1 MAAGPEAEAVWW
13 RCGLGRAAEALGA
26 GLGLG
31 LDLHPDPPAA
41 ALLLLLILLGGVGV
55 VLLLGLGLR
64 RLLGRA
70 SSSSSSSSSSS
81 GRPAA
86 RPRKPPPTPDPSG
99 TPGDPALL
107 KALRHDD
114 PKRKARRKPNDRPK
128 PNGRPVLEV
137 DDEVEVVQTTGKET
151 LKQPLDAEKKNEKL
165 KKNKK
170 KSKADVKV
178 AQDGSR
184 HDGKEVDEGAWE
196 TKISNK
202 EKRQQRK
209 RDKGFPDTGSPDSSL
224 PGTESAV
231 SVSTEQLITATFPV
245 GSRKN
250 KGEPLLNTPNYKPG
264 KGDSTLQQ
272 GLNENP
278 TVNGGGWN
286 EKSVKLSAQISAGE
300 EKWTSV
306 SPASSGKR
314 KNEPPVWNQDTGDTG
329 ANGKDW
335 CVSLVG
341 RTWSDRTIFP
351 GIAAWSGV
359 DRRMNTSEQNS
370 ASFTSLGLNPAVS
383 GSSGEPVSQPTA
395 SDFQWDLSRNQPHVD
410 DEWSGLNGLTS
421 ADPSSDWNAPAEEW
435 GNWVDEEKALH
446 RKAQE
451 PVPKVQKIS
460 DDKEKADV
468 TLQSSTDGKSKKKKK
483 KKKKEQGEDASSP
496 AQDTEEVERNTR
508 KNLQENTSKVK
519 PPQEKPSKTK
529 SPRDPAKTAEPPA
542 RAVST
547 EPSVILS
554 VGNSDKI
561 SSQVPQ
567 KQEKNVSNSNVKQN
581 SVPPSQTKS
590 DSSWES
596 PKQVKKKK
604 KARRET

>member
-1 MAAGPEAEAVWW
+1 MA
-13 RCGLGRAAEALGA
+13 AAEAWWDWRAELPLQAQAGAARLRDLLSA
-26 GLGLG
+26 GLGLLG
-31 LDLHPDPPAA
+31 LHVEPPPWAVAAGAAAAGLLLVLLLLPPPLGLLRARRGAPARRAPRHDPPA
-41 ALLLLLILLGGVGV
+41 
-55 VLLLGLGLR
+55 
-64 RLLGRA
+64 
-70 SSSSSSSSSSS
+70 
-81 GRPAA
+81 PA
-86 RPRKPPPTPDPSG
+86 
-99 TPGDPALL
+99 ALL
-107 KALRHDD
+107 KALRGDD
-114 PKRKARRKPNDRPK
+114 PKKKARKKGGDRPR
-128 PNGRPVLEV
+128 PNGRPVLEAN
-137 DDEVEVVQTTGKET
+137 EVEVVQTTRKET
-151 LKQPLDAEKKNEKL
+151 LKQPLDAEKKNEKS

-209 RDKGFPDTGSPDSSL
+209 RDKGLSDTGSPDSSL

-250 KGEPLLNTPNYKPG
+250 KGDPLLNAPNYKPG
-264 KGDSTLQQ
+264 KGDSALQQ

-286 EKSVKLSAQISAGE
+286 EKSVKTSSQISGGE

-335 CVSLVG
+335 GVSLVG

-351 GIAAWSGV
+351 GI
-359 DRRMNTSEQNS
+359 D
-370 ASFTSLGLNPAVS
+370 
-383 GSSGEPVSQPTA
+383 
-395 SDFQWDLSRNQPHVD
+395 
-410 DEWSGLNGLTS
+410 GLTS
-421 ADPSSDWNAPAEEW
+421 TDPSSDWNAPAEEW

-446 RKAQE
+446 RKPQE

-460 DDKEKADV
+460 DDKEKAEV

-483 KKKKEQGEDASSP
+483 KKKQPGEDASSP

-519 PPQEKPSKTK
+519 PPQEKPLKTK
-529 SPRDPAKTAEPPA
+529 STRDPAKTAETPP

-554 VGNSDKI
+554 VGSSDKV

-581 SVPPSQTKS
+581 SVPPCT
-590 DSSWES
+590 D
-596 PKQVKKKK
+596 QV
-604 KARRET
+604 

>member
-1 MAAGPEAEAVWW
+1 MA
-13 RCGLGRAAEALGA
+13 AAEAWWDWRAELPLQAQAGAARLRDLLSA
-26 GLGLG
+26 GLGLLG
-31 LDLHPDPPAA
+31 LHVEPPPWAVAAGAAAAGLLLVLLLLPPPLGLLRARRGAPARRAPRHDPPA
-41 ALLLLLILLGGVGV
+41 
-55 VLLLGLGLR
+55 
-64 RLLGRA
+64 
-70 SSSSSSSSSSS
+70 
-81 GRPAA
+81 PA
-86 RPRKPPPTPDPSG
+86 
-99 TPGDPALL
+99 ALL
-107 KALRHDD
+107 KALRGDD
-114 PKRKARRKPNDRPK
+114 PKKKARKKGGDRPR
-128 PNGRPVLEV
+128 PNGRPVLEAN
-137 DDEVEVVQTTGKET
+137 EVEVVQTTRKET
-151 LKQPLDAEKKNEKL
+151 LKQPLDAEKKNEKS

-184 HDGKEVDEGAWE
+184 HDGKEVDEG
-196 TKISNK
+196 
-202 EKRQQRK
+202 
-209 RDKGFPDTGSPDSSL
+209 D
-224 PGTESAV
+224 
-231 SVSTEQLITATFPV
+231 
-245 GSRKN
+245 
-250 KGEPLLNTPNYKPG
+250 PLLNAPNYKPG
-264 KGDSTLQQ
+264 KGDSALQQ

-286 EKSVKLSAQISAGE
+286 EKSVKTSSQISGGE

-335 CVSLVG
+335 GVSLVG

-421 ADPSSDWNAPAEEW
+421 TDPSSDWNAPAEEW

-446 RKAQE
+446 RKPQE

-460 DDKEKADV
+460 DDKEKAEV

-483 KKKKEQGEDASSP
+483 KKKQPGEDASSP

-519 PPQEKPSKTK
+519 PPQEKPLKTK
-529 SPRDPAKTAEPPA
+529 STRDPAKTAETPP

-554 VGNSDKI
+554 VGSSDKV

-581 SVPPSQTKS
+581 SVPPCT
-590 DSSWES
+590 D
-596 PKQVKKKK
+596 QV
-604 KARRET
+604 

>member
-1 MAAGPEAEAVWW
+1 MA
-13 RCGLGRAAEALGA
+13 AAEAWWDWRAELPLQAQAGAARLRDLLSA
-26 GLGLG
+26 GLGLLG
-31 LDLHPDPPAA
+31 LHVEPPPWAVAAGAAAAGLLLVLLLLPPPLGLLRARRGAPARRAPRHDPPA
-41 ALLLLLILLGGVGV
+41 
-55 VLLLGLGLR
+55 
-64 RLLGRA
+64 
-70 SSSSSSSSSSS
+70 
-81 GRPAA
+81 PA
-86 RPRKPPPTPDPSG
+86 
-99 TPGDPALL
+99 ALL
-107 KALRHDD
+107 KALRGDD
-114 PKRKARRKPNDRPK
+114 PKKKARKKGGDRPR
-128 PNGRPVLEV
+128 PNGRPVLEAN
-137 DDEVEVVQTTGKET
+137 EVEVVQTTRKET
-151 LKQPLDAEKKNEKL
+151 LKQPLDAEKKNEKS

-209 RDKGFPDTGSPDSSL
+209 RDKGLSDTGSPDSSL

-250 KGEPLLNTPNYKPG
+250 KGDPLLNAPNYKPG
-264 KGDSTLQQ
+264 KGDSALQQ

-286 EKSVKLSAQISAGE
+286 EKSVKTSSQISGGE

-335 CVSLVG
+335 GVSLVG

-351 GIAAWSGV
+351 GI
-359 DRRMNTSEQNS
+359 
-370 ASFTSLGLNPAVS
+370 

-421 ADPSSDWNAPAEEW
+421 TDPSSDWNAPAEEW

-446 RKAQE
+446 RKPQE

-460 DDKEKADV
+460 DDKEKAEV

-483 KKKKEQGEDASSP
+483 KKKQPGEDASSP

-519 PPQEKPSKTK
+519 PPQEKPLKTK
-529 SPRDPAKTAEPPA
+529 STRDPAKTAETPP

-554 VGNSDKI
+554 VGSSDKV

-581 SVPPSQTKS
+581 SVPPCT
-590 DSSWES
+590 D
-596 PKQVKKKK
+596 QV
-604 KARRET
+604 